1 MKGLIKSYVECTV
14 RYESVHLLWH
24 DAWQTR
30 AVYTRT
36 GNPCGRGK
44 QADREEANVSLEVT
58 L

>member
-1 MKGLIKSYVECTV
+1 MWNVQLG
-14 RYESVHLLWH
+14 YESVHLLWH